1 MEKRTRKYRR
11 RMFGPE
17 DEDARIEG
25 IFEEEIID
33 NNKQCLETARK
44 IGITY
49 LIEHTRNNARQRRAL
64 FYSFRLRELP

>member
-44 IGITY
+44 N
-49 LIEHTRNNARQRRAL
+49 RNNVPDRA
-64 FYSFRLRELP
+64 YKK